1 MTEHCRI
8 VADIGGT
15 NARFAIAD
23 EGAPGFSRE
32 LTLRCDD
39 FDSAGAAIRAYIAE
53 TGLPDPDVICLAT
66 AGPVV
71 DQTVRFTNN
80 HWTID
85 ASELQREFGTER
97 VRLMNDFEAIAYSIP
112 FLTPADCLPV
122 GLPDPRPIAD
132 TDFTVAV
139 VGPGTGLGAVG
150 LIRRGQEL
158 YPVVGEAGHVGFSPE
173 TRVQLDILTA
183 LRERYDRV
191 SVERLVSG
199 PGLENI
205 YSALTRIHGEQR
217 TQLKAAEIFEAA
229 AGSDD
234 PRAAETLQLFFETL
248 GQFAGNL
255 ALTLGAQDGIFI
267 GGGIVR
273 RYPQLLENSGFRSGF
288 ESKGRHR
295 SLMEQIPTQ
304 LITHPE
310 PGLLGASYCA
320 QRLLRNP
327 A

>member
-1 MTEHCRI
+1 MGEHCRI

-23 EGAPGFSRE
+23 EGAPGFSRD
-32 LTLRCDD
+32 LTLRCAD
-39 FDSAGAAIRAYIAE
+39 FESAGAAIRAYIAE
-53 TGLPDPDVICLAT
+53 TGLPEPDVICLAA
-66 AGPVV
+66 AGPVI

-85 ASELQREFGTER
+85 ASELQKEFGTER
-97 VRLMNDFEAIAYSIP
+97 VRLMNDFEAIAYSVP
-112 FLTPADCLPV
+112 FLTPADCLPI
-122 GLPDPRPIAD
+122 GLPDPRSLAD
-132 TDFTVAV
+132 IDFNVAV
-139 VGPGTGLGAVG
+139 LGPGTGLGAVG
-150 LIRRGQEL
+150 LVRRGHEF
-158 YPVVGEAGHVGFSPE
+158 YPIVGEAGHVGFSPE

-183 LRERYDRV
+183 LRERFDRV

-199 PGLENI
+199 PGLANI

-217 TQLKAAEIFEAA
+217 TQLTAAEIFEAA
-229 AGSDD
+229 TGTDD
-234 PRAAETLQLFFETL
+234 PRAAESLQLFFEIL

-255 ALTLGAQDGIFI
+255 ALTLGAHDGIFI

-320 QRLLRNP
+320 QQLLRDRN
-327 A
+327 